1 MYKVL
6 SKELPAIALS
16 KDYEAKGSY
25 VDCFYL
31 DVPAKITFEE
41 YVEAFYTTPLF
52 KLERK
57 ILALVVRKPSTDEQA
72 KALAKGE
79 RTQFSSWNEEARGEN
94 QILMS
99 DFMNKTRSWLMVE
112 DLSEANQP
120 KTRLYFGSVVV
131 PPQTKEG
138 PGSFGF
144 LFRATT
150 GLHVFY
156 SKALLKAAGKQCIRL
171 QKEVHCPQ

>member
-1 MYKVL
+1 MSEVQR
-6 SKELPAIALS
+6 SALPDSALS
-16 KDYEAKGSY
+16 KHYEAKGAY
-25 VDCFYL
+25 TDCFFL
-31 DVPAKITFEE
+31 DVPQKVSFEE

-57 ILALVVRKPSTDEQA
+57 ILALVVRKPSTDGQA

-99 DFMNKTRSWLMVE
+99 DFMNKTRSWLKTE
-112 DLSEANQP
+112 DISDDQQT

-131 PPQTKEG
+131 PPQTKNG
-138 PGSFGF
+138 PGEFGF
-144 LFRATT
+144 LFHATT
-150 GLHVFY
+150 GLHVVY
-156 SKALLKAAGKQCIRL
+156 SKALLKGAGKRL
-171 QKEVHCPQ
+171 SKN